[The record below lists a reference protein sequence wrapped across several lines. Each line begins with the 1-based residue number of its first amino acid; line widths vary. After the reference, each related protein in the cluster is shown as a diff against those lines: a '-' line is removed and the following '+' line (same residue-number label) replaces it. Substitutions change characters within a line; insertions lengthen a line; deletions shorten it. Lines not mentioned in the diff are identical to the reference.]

1 MLIRRQNQT
10 LNNRRV
16 GTPGSPWDRLVS
28 GPMDITEE
36 MARRIRPVKKQE
48 MI

>member
-1 MLIRRQNQT
+1 MLIGQQSQILSNGRM
-10 LNNRRV
+10 
-16 GTPGSPWDRLVS
+16 GSPGLVS